1 MMAEACFRFIEWF
14 VAGTIFA
21 IAIVVPVM
29 RHFKQQAIGTPCFF
43 NIRQRTVV
51 WKSYSSN
58 HNNRII
64 RNPQSHA
71 SVPVPNH
78 GFWSYCP

>member
-1 MMAEACFRFIEWF
+1 MMAEACFRLIEGF

-21 IAIVVPVM
+21 ITMVVPVM
-29 RHFKQQAIGTPCFF
+29 QHFKQQAIGTPYVF
-43 NIRQRTVV
+43 NIRQFAVA
-51 WKSYSSN
+51 WKPYSSN
-58 HNNRII
+58 HHNRII

-78 GFWSYCP
+78 GF